1 MYVCLVSG
9 ISISRAKA
17 RRSQHTSVLQS
28 PERLWCG
35 CHVGRERRG
44 REFFSF
50 DWSQIDD
57 VSHLHIVGLAGLMSR
72 LAVE

>member
-1 MYVCLVSG
+1 MFVWSLVYRSHVLKLVVH
-9 ISISRAKA
+9 SILPCSRVRKDYGVGA
-17 RRSQHTSVLQS
+17 TSVENEEDVS
-28 PERLWCG
+28 
-35 CHVGRERRG
+35 
-44 REFFSF
+44 FFSF